1 MNFARE
7 EEITLAETCLAEV
20 LEQTFETMTLQDDI
34 KLSQIIDSSVQPV
47 TADGNLLQRVF
58 LNLANNAQE
67 AMPDGGCLTV
77 TARRTNDMLEVTF
90 ADTGEGIS
98 EEDMDRIFDPL
109 FTTKIKG
116 TGLGLAVCQGI
127 IERHGGTI
135 DVRRNSEPTGGTTF
149 EIRIPAKR
157 ITEENQ

>member
-7 EEITLAETCLAEV
+7 EEITLAETHLAEV
-20 LEQTFETMTLQDDI
+20 LEQTFETMTLRDNI
-34 KLSQIIDSSVQPV
+34 TLSQTIDSNVQPV

-58 LNLANNAQE
+58 LNLANNAH

-77 TARRTNDMLEVTF
+77 TAKRTNDMLEITF
-90 ADTGEGIS
+90 VDTGEGIS

-157 ITEENQ
+157 INGENQ